1 MTEDGPPVGALSPD
15 SSTSIANPDMADQS
29 IPVGRRAGR
38 KRDGATSGK
47 RGQSMA
53 GLLEWIS
60 VWAVPVLIGSIPLFG
75 WLRGVSIFDSFVA
88 GAEEG
93 FRMAVR
99 MIPFLVGIL
108 VALSIFQTSGALDR
122 VIGWL
127 SGPLG
132 RLGIPAEVVP
142 LMLVKPLSGG
152 AALGI
157 TSGILQRN
165 GPDSPVGELAS
176 LIQGSTD
183 TTFYVL
189 TLYFG
194 SVGIKKTRYALP
206 VALLGDLAGFVAAVA
221 ISHRLFG

>member
-1 MTEDGPPVGALSPD
+1 MT
-15 SSTSIANPDMADQS
+15 
-29 IPVGRRAGR
+29 
-38 KRDGATSGK
+38 
-47 RGQSMA
+47 
-53 GLLEWIS
+53 GLLEWVS
-60 VWAVPVLIGSIPLFG
+60 VWAVPFLIGSIPLFG
-75 WLRGVSIFDSFVA
+75 WLRGVPIFDTFVA

-108 VALSIFQTSGALDR
+108 VALAIFQSSGALDA
-122 VIGWL
+122 VIGAL

-132 RLGIPAEVVP
+132 RVGVPPEVVP

-165 GPDSPVGELAS
+165 GPDSPVGQLAS

-194 SVGIKKTRYALP
+194 AVGIKKTRYALP
-206 VALLGDLAGFVAAVA
+206 VALLGDLAGFIASVM
-221 ISHRLFG
+221 ISHRMFG